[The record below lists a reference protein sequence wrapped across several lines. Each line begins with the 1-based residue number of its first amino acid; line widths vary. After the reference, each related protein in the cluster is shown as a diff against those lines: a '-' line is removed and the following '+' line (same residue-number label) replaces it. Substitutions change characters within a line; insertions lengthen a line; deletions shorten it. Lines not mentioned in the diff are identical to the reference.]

1 MKIILATPMYG
12 GTAHGGYVCA
22 VAMLFALCAIKKI
35 EIVIE
40 YMTHESL
47 IPRARNMLV
56 KAFLNHPGST
66 HLLFIDADI
75 RFDPYDILKLLE
87 LDKDIIGMPYAKKLL
102 DWNLIQQQ
110 TEAANGRLSTELLEK
125 CGLSYILR
133 CAPGQD
139 PTSEVYEAQEIGT
152 GLMMI
157 QRHVFDKMIQAY
169 PDLYALS
176 DDTSKFKEEDI
187 EGRKYYLFFETM
199 LDPDNKRYLSEDYAF
214 CKRWRDI
221 GGKIHIYLPVIT
233 THYGS
238 YAYQYDSTR
247 IKLQ

>member
-1 MKIILATPMYG
+1 MLATPMYG

-35 EIVIE
+35 EIIIE

-56 KAFLNHPGST
+56 KAFFNHKDCT

-87 LDKDIIGMPYAKKLL
+87 FDKEIIGMPYAKKLI
-102 DWNLIQQQ
+102 DWNAIQQQ
-110 TEAANGRLSTELLEK
+110 SQAANGNLSKELLEK
-125 CGLSYILR
+125 CGLSYIVR
-133 CAPGQD
+133 CLAGQD
-139 PTSEVYEAQEIGT
+139 PNNPIYEAQEIGT
-152 GLMMI
+152 GIMMI
-157 QRHVFDKMIQAY
+157 QKSVFEKMIIAY

-176 DDTSKFKEEDI
+176 DDTSRFKDEDI

-199 LDPDNKRYLSEDYAF
+199 LDHSTKRYLSEDYAF

-221 GGKIHIYLPVIT
+221 GGKIHIYLPVTT

-238 YAYQYDSTR
+238 YAYQYDSSR